1 MNNTNL
7 CQPNSFDRLKQE
19 NQHPVKI
26 MENQIDRALKALH
39 FKLVDDL
46 HMIIWYVT
54 SSL

>member
-7 CQPNSFDRLKQE
+7 CQPNNFNALKHE
-19 NQHPVKI
+19 SNNPVKI
-26 MENQIDRALKALH
+26 MENHIDRALKALH